1 MMQIELNEEQI
12 YANWMT
18 FQKFCQN
25 ISDESRRDKI
35 LKMLESIGD
44 ELVITPAS
52 AKRDF
57 HNAFAGGLVDHSLRV
72 LRNAVKYSKAMNL
85 NIERDSVIIAALF
98 HDLGKIGD
106 GTQPYYVKQTD
117 KWREEKLGEVYT
129 HNHKLTHMSVGLRSL
144 YVLSSHNV
152 ILTQPEWL
160 AIYLND
166 GWVLQENKPYCLKEP
181 ALVHVIQTADYFS
194 TLQEKRGDDITMIC
208 E

>member
-1 MMQIELNEEQI
+1 MQIELNEEQI

-129 HNHKLTHMSVGLRSL
+129 HNDKLIHMSVGLRSL

>member
-44 ELVITPAS
+44 ELVIAPAS

-129 HNHKLTHMSVGLRSL
+129 HNDKLIHMSVGLRSL

>member
-129 HNHKLTHMSVGLRSL
+129 HNDKLIHMSVGLRSL